1 MSPLFINLANK
12 FNSPVGQTCI
22 VGDCNEFWIKT
33 GKIVNATKGIKT
45 DNINSCTAGLL
56 SNGDKN
62 FVFHVAPELQ
72 PLNTIKQEFE
82 KQLENLKNFRD
93 DIRGIIYGGWCLDN
107 NDSTTIQSFNLYNKI
122 ADVLDALG
130 VKFTMICGKD
140 KNTPMDNL
148 YVKGNRIV
156 LINKGFNINK
166 NEELSQD
173 NIIASLE
180 DKYQIVEKNYDDIF
194 ELSD

>member
-1 MSPLFINLANK
+1 M
-12 FNSPVGQTCI
+12 
-22 VGDCNEFWIKT
+22 
-33 GKIVNATKGIKT
+33 
-45 DNINSCTAGLL
+45 
-56 SNGDKN
+56 
-62 FVFHVAPELQ
+62 
-72 PLNTIKQEFE
+72 
-82 KQLENLKNFRD
+82 
-93 DIRGIIYGGWCLDN
+93 
-107 NDSTTIQSFNLYNKI
+107 YNKI

-166 NEELSQD
+166 NEEVSQD